1 MNTYKIIF
9 TRENGTQGTD
19 HFTAINERQARKDFG
34 ERYRHGTATIISIE
48 LASTNAPATKQQERD
63 TLEKIRKMV
72 EQLGPD
78 SYLATAFKGCFDLAA
93 ENIDNDWACSM
104 ADRARRA
111 EKRAAELEDKLAESV
126 KDYESRQQIHDDY
139 GWGFITEAR
148 MDRLMELW
156 DAREESRKKNA
167 NAIYEDHVT
176 RMLDTAWAAI
186 GEEYVERLHAY
197 DQKEKFRRQEAE
209 RIAKENNERTRL
221 RELGQI
227 I

>member
-1 MNTYKIIF
+1 MKRTKFTPEQGKTYK
-9 TRENGTQGTD
+9 NQGGGTFRCLRSGGFLGMRLPCKTWPAAGPSPPRAAASMK
-19 HFTAINERQARKDFG
+19 TAPSTGEERA
-34 ERYRHGTATIISIE
+34 EAAE
-48 LASTNAPATKQQERD
+48 VEA
-63 TLEKIRKMV
+63 IRKAI
-72 EQLGPD
+72 L
-78 SYLATAFKGCFDLAA
+78 TARGAIHDAKARYIKQRLRSKSKQKAA
-93 ENIDNDWACSM
+93 EDPF
-104 ADRARRA
+104 
-111 EKRAAELEDKLAESV
+111 EEL

-167 NAIYEDHVT
+167 NAVYEDRVT

-186 GEEYVERLHAY
+186 GEEHVERLHAY

>member
-1 MNTYKIIF
+1 MNY
-9 TRENGTQGTD
+9 Q
-19 HFTAINERQARKDFG
+19 TADDILAKRKP
-34 ERYRHGTATIISIE
+34 TAE
-48 LASTNAPATKQQERD
+48 DLAEAQEV
-63 TLEKIRKMV
+63 EAIRKAI
-72 EQLGPD
+72 L
-78 SYLATAFKGCFDLAA
+78 TAKGAIHDAKARYIKQRLRSKSKQKAA
-93 ENIDNDWACSM
+93 EDPF
-104 ADRARRA
+104 
-111 EKRAAELEDKLAESV
+111 EEL

-167 NAIYEDHVT
+167 NAVYEDHVT

-186 GEEYVERLHAY
+186 GEEHVERLHAY

>member
-1 MNTYKIIF
+1 MSY
-9 TRENGTQGTD
+9 Q
-19 HFTAINERQARKDFG
+19 TADDILAKRKP
-34 ERYRHGTATIISIE
+34 TAE
-48 LASTNAPATKQQERD
+48 DLAEAQEV
-63 TLEKIRKMV
+63 EAIRKAI
-72 EQLGPD
+72 L
-78 SYLATAFKGCFDLAA
+78 TAKGAVHDAKARYIKQRLRSKSKQKAA
-93 ENIDNDWACSM
+93 E
-104 ADRARRA
+104 
-111 EKRAAELEDKLAESV
+111 EL